1 MITKEQFFQYYRS
14 DKYANEL
21 TREEK
26 IEVFLMSLEGSSDIT
41 VDLLFALCNEYDVRL
56 EDVLDERSDPDHS
69 DHEQWLI
76 EQGEQDA

>member
-14 DKYANEL
+14 DKYSQEL

-41 VDLLFALCNEYDVRL
+41 IDLLFALCNEYDVDL
-56 EDVLDERSDPDHS
+56 EKLLE
-69 DHEQWLI
+69 
-76 EQGEQDA
+76 GENEL

>member
-14 DKYANEL
+14 DKYSHEL

-41 VDLLFALCNEYDVRL
+41 IDLLFALCNEYDVDL
-56 EDVLDERSDPDHS
+56 EKL
-69 DHEQWLI
+69 LG
-76 EQGEQDA
+76 GENEL